1 MLFFLRLALNK
12 IHLKETSL
20 KLKILSGYLVVLLVI
35 GCILLILLDE
45 RQRLRE
51 IDIDVSVNRTIRH
64 DINTAHRQVTELAT
78 LGEFVISWEDSDY
91 QTYRKKRECV
101 DSLLQRL
108 QQNCVEFIGPEQI
121 DTLRSL
127 LESKEQHLLHIMQA
141 FHKQEEADS
150 LLMHRLPL
158 VTKQVTHPRETI
170 RRKKGILGLLGKKET
185 IQIAAPTGTLHALN
199 EQLIEM
205 QEERIHNLENYADKL
220 RGKNRMLNGK
230 LMELITQMD
239 YLIQA
244 ASEQKEQRTED
255 MRQRSFRL
263 MAYVLV
269 LAIVLL
275 VAFYLII
282 HRDLRQKEKSRRVL
296 EESIRQ
302 NKALLDMRKKIILT
316 ISHDIRGPLGSINGS
331 AELAMDTRE
340 KRKRNNHLANIQASC
355 RHILHLVNNLLDIYR
370 MNECKETRNDVP
382 FRLNQLIERT
392 VAGYLHKSNDKG
404 ILFTTQL
411 SGVEITVKGD
421 ADRIEQI
428 LDNLLANAI
437 KFTKAGE
444 ISLIIDYKNGQLIME
459 VRDTGVGMNDETQ
472 SRIFEPFERAAQ
484 EVNPEGFGLGL
495 SITKGLVGLLDGTI
509 SVESSVGKG
518 STFRVVLP
526 LAHTEEIEGKENKP
540 VTGIMRLPRQVLAID
555 DDTVQLEVIKEMLE
569 RNGVACKTCNH
580 AREVVQ
586 ALRQQ
591 QFDLILTDVQMPGTT
606 GFDLLKLLRNS
617 NIGNSRTVPVM
628 AMTARGDRDAHN
640 FVEAGFS
647 SCISKPFSIQE
658 LLLFLSSAV
667 LQGNEESKAVANF
680 SMLTSETS
688 DKQKIVE
695 LFIEEAKRAIM
706 ELQVA
711 LETVDRTKLRETLHR
726 MFPVWE
732 LLKADEP
739 LLAYRELLRDGK
751 VDENTVREETEKVV
765 AYTHELIMVAGNE
778 LAKLEHGTEDIDR

>member
-1 MLFFLRLALNK
+1 M

-20 KLKILSGYLVVLLVI
+20 KLKILSGYLIVLVVI
-35 GCILLILLDE
+35 GSIILILLDE

-51 IDIDVSVNRTIRH
+51 IDIDVIVDRTIRH
-64 DINTAHRQVTELAT
+64 DINRVHRQITELAT
-78 LGEFVISWEDSDY
+78 LGELVISWEDSDY
-91 QTYRKKRECV
+91 QTYRKKRV
-101 DSLLQRL
+101 RIDSLLQRL
-108 QQNCVEFIGPEQI
+108 QQNCVEFIRPEQI

-127 LESKEQHLLHIMQA
+127 LESKEQHLLHIMQT

-150 LLMHRLPL
+150 LLIHRLPL
-158 VTKQVTHPRETI
+158 VTKQVTHPREIT

-205 QEERIHNLENYADKL
+205 QEQRRDNLENYADTL
-220 RGKNRMLNGK
+220 RWKNKMLNGK

-244 ASEQKEQRTED
+244 ASQQKEQRTEG
-255 MRQRSFRL
+255 MQQRSFRL

-275 VAFYLII
+275 FAFYLII

-302 NKALLDMRKKIILT
+302 NKILLDMRKKIILT

-370 MNECKETRNDVP
+370 MNECKETRNDVS
-382 FRLNQLIERT
+382 FRLDRLIERI
-392 VAGYLHKSNDKG
+392 VAGYSRKSNDKG

-411 SGVEITVKGD
+411 SGIEITVKGD

-437 KFTKAGE
+437 KFTEVGE
-444 ISLIIDYKNGQLIME
+444 ISLTTNFENEQLTME
-459 VRDTGVGMNDETQ
+459 VRDTGIGMNEEAQ

-495 SITKGLVGLLDGTI
+495 SITKGLVGLLGGTI
-509 SVESSVGKG
+509 SVESFVGKG
-518 STFRVVLP
+518 SIFRVVLP
-526 LAHTEEIEGKENKP
+526 LAQTEEMEEKENKP
-540 VTGIMRLPRQVLAID
+540 ITGTVRLPQQVLAID
-555 DDTVQLEVIKEMLE
+555 DDAVQLEVIKEMLE
-569 RNGVACKTCNH
+569 RNSVACKTCNH
-580 AREVVQ
+580 AKEVVQ

-591 QFDLILTDVQMPGTT
+591 DFDLIVTDVQMPGTN
-606 GFDLLKLLRNS
+606 GFDLLKLLRS
-617 NIGNSRTVPVM
+617 SHIGNSRTVPVV
-628 AMTARGDRDAHN
+628 AMTARGDTGTHD
-640 FVEAGFS
+640 FTESGFAG
-647 SCISKPFSIQE
+647 CISKPFSTQE
-658 LLLFLSSAV
+658 LLSFLSSV
-667 LQGNEESKAVANF
+667 VQPEGEESDVIDFNA
-680 SMLTSETS
+680 LTSETN
-688 DKQKIVE
+688 DKHKIVE
-695 LFIEEAKRAIM
+695 LFVGESERSIA
-706 ELQVA
+706 ELQDA
-711 LETVDRTKLRETLHR
+711 SETADRQRLRETVHR
-726 MFPVWE
+726 MLPVWE
-732 LLKADEP
+732 LLQADKPLQAYRHLLHDEKADEQ
-739 LLAYRELLRDGK
+739 
-751 VDENTVREETEKVV
+751 TIREETAKMI
-765 AYTHELIMVAGNE
+765 AYTRELIVKAGNE
-778 LAKLEHGTEDIDR
+778 LAKWEHGTEDLDR